1 MVHFS
6 PRLTFKSND
15 DPERQCKMLYFSQ
28 DDMKEVVKLKS
39 KFIRSPSRR
48 MIIYFVVLVREIFY
62 FSLPTFSQ

>member
-39 KFIRSPSRR
+39 KFIRSPSRT
-48 MIIYFVVLVREIFY
+48 MIIYFVAVSERNILFFLTDV
-62 FSLPTFSQ
+62 